1 MKVIGLMEDT
11 MGLGL
16 RVGLEEVSTRDNIN
30 KDQDM
35 DMVFTGFTLEI
46 LILENGVTDR
56 VMVLVFRHVLMV
68 AVTLESSNLVSNMAL
83 AVTILGIFLSLIWV
97 FGCFNLKVGIFF

>member
-1 MKVIGLMEDT
+1 MKVIGLMGGM

-16 RVGLEEVSTRDNIN
+16 RVGLEEVSIKDSID

-35 DMVFTGFTLEI
+35 DMVFIGFTLVI
-46 LILENGVTDR
+46 LILENGVMDR

-68 AVTLESSNLVSNMAL
+68 AVTLENSNSVSNMAL
-83 AVTILGIFLSLIWV
+83 AVTILGIFLCLVLVS
-97 FGCFNLKVGIFF
+97 